1 MTKNEFI
8 KYGDEGADITLS
20 KSVTIDGT
28 EVKALRMREPTVKDQ
43 RAARRLAEDP
53 EETEVTLFSSLCG
66 VTADT
71 INNLKMRDYQR
82 LQAAYLGF
90 LD

>member
-1 MTKNEFI
+1 MKTNEHI
-8 KYGDEGADITLS
+8 NYGDEGADITLS

-43 RAARRLAEDP
+43 RAARRLADDP
-53 EETEVTLFSSLCG
+53 EETEITLFASLCS
-66 VTADT
+66 VTKDI
-71 INNLKMRDYQR
+71 INGMPMRDYAR
-82 LQAAYLGF
+82 LQAAYMGF